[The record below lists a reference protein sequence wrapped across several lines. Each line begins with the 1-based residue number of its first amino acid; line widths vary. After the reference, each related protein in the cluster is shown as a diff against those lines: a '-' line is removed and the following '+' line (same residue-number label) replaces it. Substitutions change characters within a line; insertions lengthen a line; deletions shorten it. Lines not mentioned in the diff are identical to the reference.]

1 MNKLLNSTSIN
12 GIIQIIA
19 SLFWVRHF
27 GELLYLYHYTDIA
40 FLFMYPNWTLILFIL
55 MGLIGALIGL
65 SVFLKKRKIKNG
77 YFLLIGLFVIG
88 LIINLIIVS

>member
-12 GIIQIIA
+12 GIIQVIA
-19 SLFWVRHF
+19 SLFWVWHF
-27 GELLYLYHYTDIA
+27 GELLYLYHYTDIL
-40 FLFMYPNWTLILFIL
+40 FYFMYPNWTLVLFIL

-88 LIINLIIVS
+88 LIIDLIVVS

>member
-1 MNKLLNSTSIN
+1 MNKLLNSVSIN

-19 SLFWVRHF
+19 SLFWVWHF
-27 GELLYLYHYTDIA
+27 GELLYLYHYTDIL
-40 FLFMYPNWTLILFIL
+40 FYFMYPNWTLVLFIL
-55 MGLIGALIGL
+55 MGLIGASIGL

-88 LIINLIIVS
+88 LIIDLIVVS

>member
-1 MNKLLNSTSIN
+1 MNKILSNALLN

-19 SLFWVRHF
+19 SLYWTWHF
-27 GELLYLYHYTDIA
+27 GELLYLYHYTDIL
-40 FLFMYPNWTLILFIL
+40 FYFMYPNWTLLLFIF
-55 MGLIGALIGL
+55 MSLIGVWIGL

-88 LIINLIIVS
+88 LIIDLIVIS

>member
-1 MNKLLNSTSIN
+1 MINLLNNSTLN
-12 GIIQIIA
+12 GIIQIVA
-19 SLFWVRHF
+19 SLFWVWHF
-27 GELLYLYHYTDIA
+27 GELLYLYHYTDVL
-40 FLFMYPNWTLILFIL
+40 FFFMYPNWTLVLFIL

-88 LIINLIIVS
+88 LIIDLIVVS

>member
-12 GIIQIIA
+12 GIIQIVA
-19 SLFWVRHF
+19 SLFWVWHF

>member
-12 GIIQIIA
+12 GLIQIIT
-19 SLFWVRHF
+19 SLFWVWHF
-27 GELLYLYHYTDIA
+27 GELLYLYHYTDIL
-40 FLFMYPNWTLILFIL
+40 FFFMYPNWTLVLFIL

-65 SVFLKKRKIKNG
+65 SVLLKKRKIKNG

-88 LIINLIIVS
+88 LIIDLIIVS